1 MRSTTTACAR
11 GGVVL
16 AEGRSLEGGSL
27 EGGSFEGRS
36 LEGESLEGGSLEGGS
51 LEGGS
56 LACACGDAIS
66 EGASSSLFFSSR
78 LRLAS
83 PALQHCCCAL
93 ARESPCDG
101 AADAAGS
108 PKRGNSDLSI
118 FFFFCAL
125 NAEFFFFG
133 LLQGA
138 NSSAAGGGGN
148 TSSPWASG
156 EGNTPWLSEERPPRL
171 GGERRPR
178 LGGERPPRL
187 GGERPPRLGWERP
200 PPCFI
205 PKAPGDGPP
214 STGCENI

>member
-27 EGGSFEGRS
+27 EGGSLEGGS
-36 LEGESLEGGSLEGGS
+36 PEGESLEGGSLEGGS

-101 AADAAGS
+101 ARESPCDGAADAAGS

-118 FFFFCAL
+118 FFFFAPSTR
-125 NAEFFFFG
+125 NFFF
-133 LLQGA
+133 LDCCKAQTRALP
-138 NSSAAGGGGN
+138 AAGGILLPLGRVGR
-148 TSSPWASG
+148 G
-156 EGNTPWLSEERPPRL
+156 TP
-171 GGERRPR
+171 
-178 LGGERPPRL
+178 
-187 GGERPPRLGWERP
+187 
-200 PPCFI
+200 
-205 PKAPGDGPP
+205 PG
-214 STGCENI
+214 

>member
-27 EGGSFEGRS
+27 EGGSLEGGS
-36 LEGESLEGGSLEGGS
+36 PEGESLEGGSLEGGS

-78 LRLAS
+78 LRLTS

-101 AADAAGS
+101 AADAADS

-118 FFFFCAL
+118 RAL
-125 NAEFFFFG
+125 NAGGG

-187 GGERPPRLGWERP
+187 GWERP

-205 PKAPGDGPP
+205 PKAPAPGDGPP